1 MTSRFKTWSVFATLT
16 VIMLGILV
24 ACDARPEP
32 EIQSNTRPT
41 TQAAQTN
48 IALTDAPP
56 TAGPSPTPTLTST
69 PYQTAT
75 PFPESDPDAVVATIG
90 DREITLAEYQARVR
104 YERWLPL
111 YGLARNIDT
120 IGTRILDLTLPENS
134 NTVAL
139 LRTINEDP
147 ESFGAQVM
155 NVILIEQVVLQ
166 EAARRD
172 LEIIQTFYDGRIA
185 ARIGVQLG
193 PNGVRPAGWDEAYDI
208 FIADMELYTGMSE
221 GQFLEIMRGLTFYEQ
236 LAEIIGDQAP
246 IEDYQVGE
254 LPTAITV
261 QDITLNSQEDA
272 LEAIELLDGGATLT
286 SLERR
291 FGVLGQSEDN
301 RRVTRGTEG
310 FPETVIDAIFDAEI
324 GDVVGPFPIT
334 EGWYVAVV
342 LEEELDILEPADIAQ
357 IEEDFYVDW
366 INAQVDDPE
375 LVTTDELWRDF
386 VPTDPLPQD
395 VSPMMRSENFI
406 VPTDPFLA
414 QGITSTPI
422 PISDF
427 LDD

>member
-1 MTSRFKTWSVFATLT
+1 MTSRSNTWLLFATIAS
-16 VIMLGILV
+16 VMLGIMV
-24 ACDARPEP
+24 ACSERPQP
-32 EIQSNTRPT
+32 EIQSNSRPT

-69 PYQTAT
+69 PYMTAT
-75 PFPESDPDAVVATIG
+75 PFPDADSNAVIATVG

-111 YGLARNIDT
+111 YALGRNIET
-120 IGTRILDLTLPENS
+120 LGTRILDLTRPENA

-147 ESFGAQVM
+147 VSFGLQVL
-155 NVILIEQVVLQ
+155 NVMLIEEVVLDQ
-166 EAARRD
+166 AAERD

-185 ARIGVQLG
+185 ARIGVELG
-193 PNGVRPAGWDEAYDI
+193 RNGVRPPEWDEAYDT
-208 FIADMELYTGMSE
+208 FITDMELYTGMTE
-221 GQFLEIMRGLTFYEQ
+221 GQFLAIMRGLTFYEQ
-236 LAEIIGDQAP
+236 LAEIIGGQAP
-246 IEDYQVGE
+246 IENYQVGE

-272 LEAIELLDGGATLT
+272 LTAIELLDGGATLN
-286 SLERR
+286 SIADR
-291 FGVLGQSEDN
+291 FNVRGQTEMN
-301 RRVTRGTEG
+301 RRITRGTEEL
-310 FPETVIDAIFDAEI
+310 PEAVRDGIFDASI
-324 GDVVGPFPIT
+324 GDVVGPYPVN

-342 LEEELDILEPADIAQ
+342 LDEELDILEPADVAQ
-357 IEEDFYVDW
+357 IEEEFYVDW
-366 INAQVDDPE
+366 INAQIDDPDY
-375 LVTTDELWRDF
+375 VTTDDLWRDF

-395 VSPMMRSENFI
+395 ISPMMRSENFI

-427 LDD
+427 LE